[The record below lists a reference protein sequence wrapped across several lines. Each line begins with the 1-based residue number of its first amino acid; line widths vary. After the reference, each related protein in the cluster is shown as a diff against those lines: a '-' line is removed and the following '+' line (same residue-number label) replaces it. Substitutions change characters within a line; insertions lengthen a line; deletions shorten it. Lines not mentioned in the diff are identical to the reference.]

1 MKALGDIKGKIPPKS
16 LNMYDFGMK
25 MYSSQPITALIG
37 SEVYIFM
44 PKSYELRDFD
54 GK

>member
-25 MYSSQPITALIG
+25 MYSSQPIVAFIE
-37 SEVYIFM
+37 S
-44 PKSYELRDFD
+44 KAEL
-54 GK
+54 